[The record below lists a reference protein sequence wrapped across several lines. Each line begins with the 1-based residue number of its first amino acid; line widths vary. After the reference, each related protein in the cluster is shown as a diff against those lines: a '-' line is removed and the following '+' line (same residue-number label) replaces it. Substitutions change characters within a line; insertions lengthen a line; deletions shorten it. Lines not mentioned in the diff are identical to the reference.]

1 MQHDAENNCIMS
13 KSVTVADPLTL
24 GPDGW
29 WVIELENS
37 AGDTVEMKTS
47 YTCLWTCKF
56 CLITL
61 EFKLI
66 CGKAVEFRAETI
78 EEIISLIFYFYI

>member
-13 KSVTVADPLTL
+13 KSVAVADPLTL

-37 AGDTVEMKTS
+37 AGDTVEMNTS
-47 YTCLWTCKF
+47 
-56 CLITL
+56 
-61 EFKLI
+61 
-66 CGKAVEFRAETI
+66 
-78 EEIISLIFYFYI
+78 